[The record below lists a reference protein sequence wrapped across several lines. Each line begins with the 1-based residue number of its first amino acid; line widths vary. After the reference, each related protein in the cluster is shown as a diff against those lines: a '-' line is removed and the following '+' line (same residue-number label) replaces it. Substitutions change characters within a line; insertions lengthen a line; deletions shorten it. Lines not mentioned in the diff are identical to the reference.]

1 MISAEAWMEQL
12 RQDCGVRA
20 GSRVLVAVSG
30 GADSTALLCFFCEIR
45 ERYPLDI
52 SCAHV
57 EHGIRGAQS
66 LEDMEFVRT
75 LCAQKN
81 VPFYGTHADVPSYA
95 KAHGCGMEDAA
106 RTLRYAFLRE
116 TAEKIGADVIALA
129 HHRRDQAETV
139 LLHAARGS
147 DLRGLCAMRIRRDDL
162 IRPFLSETPE
172 DIRAYLTSM
181 GQPWRED
188 ETNACEDYARNR
200 VRLTAL
206 PALEAACP
214 GAEGALAR
222 LASAA
227 QRDED
232 YFSMQLD
239 EHAGQ
244 PLLLADGACLPR
256 EKLVGLHPALTSR
269 AFIRLAE
276 AAGIPAQSA
285 QTIERLSACLTQE
298 GRCAVNLIGGGRAE
312 FGARY
317 VCFLHERQI
326 EETPIALNGATQ
338 TPFGTFTVRQARGGE
353 FGDGVTTQ
361 TMDARDL
368 AGAVVAPWRAE
379 DEMTPFGARKAVR
392 MKKLLEGVEH
402 GLRRSVPILRRENT
416 LLWMP
421 GVRPAEICR
430 GREGGARVLVS
441 FENRFAG
448 GFSENGKYT
457 K

>member
-1 MISAEAWMEQL
+1 MEQRKYYKNNDRSGQGRRPARERAEA
-12 RQDCGVRA
+12 D
-20 GSRVLVAVSG
+20 
-30 GADSTALLCFFCEIR
+30 
-45 ERYPLDI
+45 
-52 SCAHV
+52 
-57 EHGIRGAQS
+57 
-66 LEDMEFVRT
+66 
-75 LCAQKN
+75 
-81 VPFYGTHADVPSYA
+81 
-95 KAHGCGMEDAA
+95 
-106 RTLRYAFLRE
+106 
-116 TAEKIGADVIALA
+116 TAENLLEGRNAVQEALA
-129 HHRRDQAETV
+129 AGRTIDKLYIADGDTDR
-139 LLHAARGS
+139 
-147 DLRGLCAMRIRRDDL
+147 
-162 IRPFLSETPE
+162 
-172 DIRAYLTSM
+172 
-181 GQPWRED
+181 
-188 ETNACEDYARNR
+188 
-200 VRLTAL
+200 
-206 PALEAACP
+206 
-214 GAEGALAR
+214 ALAR

-244 PLLLADGACLPR
+244 PLLLADGACLLR

-317 VCFLHERQI
+317 VCFLHEMQI
-326 EETPIALNGATQ
+326 EETPITLNGATQ

-402 GLRRSVPILRRENT
+402 GLRRSVPILRRGNT